1 MQRARRSIV
10 VFLMAFSVCTLA
22 FAGSAQAHEDPTGSY
37 IVTLDLPLDIRL
49 LLTVDKRNTLIFTS
63 NTDLGKGGSLATP
76 AHGTWSRMGTN
87 DIAFVA
93 YSFTTDS
100 DGSFIATQRLAGTA
114 TTSDD
119 FETATLAIFVT
130 LFDPDQDVLDPDE
143 MGTDPVLVNG
153 FARRIPVP

>member
-1 MQRARRSIV
+1 MERARRSIV
-10 VFLMAFSVCTLA
+10 VFLVTFSVCTLA

-37 IVTLDLPLDIRL
+37 ILTIDSLPDVRL

-93 YSFTTDS
+93 YSFITDS
-100 DGSFIATQRLAGTA
+100 DGIFIATQRLAGTA
-114 TTSDD
+114 TTSDA
-119 FETATLAIFVT
+119 FETATLAIVVT
-130 LFDPDQDVLDPDE
+130 LFDPSADVLDPDVVP
-143 MGTDPVLVNG
+143 GPSLPLDG
-153 FARRIPVP
+153 FANRIPLP